1 MIRLFRKSW
10 KYAAA
15 LLGRKFED
23 AADPEIQIEQAIEE
37 SKRQHQ
43 LLVQQA
49 AAVIGN
55 QRQIEL
61 KLGRTMDQVEKLRGS
76 ARQALELGDQARR
89 SGDTDAGGSY
99 DEAAHAFALKLVSME
114 AEMRDLKALH
124 DRAIEGAAGAKEAVE
139 QNAFVLRQRLAE
151 RTQLLSQL
159 QQTKLQER
167 MNAAIGSMS
176 DLTPE
181 ADVPSFDRVREK
193 IEGRYAR
200 ALGEAELGASTI
212 EVRTINVQKASL
224 DAEAAQQL
232 ALLRSSLNEG
242 AEAPNGMVGPR

>member
-1 MIRLFRKSW
+1 MIRLLRRSW

-15 LLGRKFED
+15 LLGRRFED

-37 SKRQHQ
+37 GKRQHQ

-61 KLGRTMDQVEKLRGS
+61 KLSRTMDEVEKLRGA
-76 ARQALELGDQARR
+76 ARQALQLGDRARGTDNA
-89 SGDTDAGGSY
+89 GDASSY
-99 DEAAHAFALKLVSME
+99 DDAAHAFALKLVTQE

-124 DRAIEGAAGAKEAVE
+124 DRAIEGATAAKAVVE
-139 QNAFVLRQRLAE
+139 QNAFALRQRLAE
-151 RTQLLSQL
+151 RTRLLSQL
-159 QQTKLQER
+159 QQTKMQER

-176 DLTPE
+176 ELAPSG
-181 ADVPSFDRVREK
+181 DVPTFDRVRER

-200 ALGEAELGASTI
+200 ALGEAEIGASAV
-212 EVRTINVQKASL
+212 EVRALEVQMASL

-232 ALLRSSLNEG
+232 AALRLTLGSPG
-242 AEAPNGMVGPR
+242 ARP